1 MVVRNYK
8 YKIKKKTGKINGNI
22 VDLITCKVI
31 EPEKNLDYTTD
42 LITYK
47 VIEPC

>member
-31 EPEKNLDYTTD
+31 EPEKKSWLYNWSYH
-42 LITYK
+42 I
-47 VIEPC
+47 